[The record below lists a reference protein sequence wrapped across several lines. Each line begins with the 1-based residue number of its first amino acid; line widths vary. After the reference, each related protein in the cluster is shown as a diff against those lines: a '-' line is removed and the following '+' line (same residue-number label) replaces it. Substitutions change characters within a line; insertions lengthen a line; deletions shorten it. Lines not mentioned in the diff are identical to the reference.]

1 MMRFTIFFAVVSLA
15 GFIACAFAQRPAM
28 NPVTRAY
35 GEAEFKLGPDDVVEV
50 FVYKE
55 PELSPTVVVRPDGKI
70 SLPLIGELMVNGK
83 SALELQREV
92 TQKLAQYIAEPSV
105 NVIVKEVNSAKVSVL
120 GEVKTPGMYKIK
132 DRATI
137 LDAVALAGG
146 FTEYARRDKVTL
158 IRIEP
163 NGQQHRI
170 QINVEDQIK
179 GRKATCSTSCRTT
192 RFTCSKPRSGS
203 KNLVSY
209 EDTCTRPFPAL
220 AAGLPLRATSHRWDS
235 GLLSCCAI
243 KSCYR
248 YRRQFPR

>member
-1 MMRFTIFFAVVSLA
+1 MGLTGI
-15 GFIACAFAQRPAM
+15 
-28 NPVTRAY
+28 
-35 GEAEFKLGPDDVVEV
+35 E
-50 FVYKE
+50 
-55 PELSPTVVVRPDGKI
+55 
-70 SLPLIGELMVNGK
+70 
-83 SALELQREV
+83 ALELQREV

-163 NGQQHRI
+163 SGQQHWI

-179 GRKATCSTSCRTT
+179 GRKGDL
-192 RFTCSKPRSGS
+192 F
-203 KNLVSY
+203 Y
-209 EDTCTRPFPAL
+209 I
-220 AAGLPLRATSHRWDS
+220 LPYDK
-235 GLLSCCAI
+235 I
-243 KSCYR
+243 YV
-248 YRRQFPR
+248 Q

>member
-1 MMRFTIFFAVVSLA
+1 MRFTIFFAVVTLA

-35 GEAEFKLGPDDVVEV
+35 GDAEFKLGPDDVVEV

-163 NGQQHRI
+163 SGQQHWI

-179 GRKATCSTSCRTT
+179 GRKGDL
-192 RFTCSKPRSGS
+192 F
-203 KNLVSY
+203 Y
-209 EDTCTRPFPAL
+209 I
-220 AAGLPLRATSHRWDS
+220 LPYDK
-235 GLLSCCAI
+235 I
-243 KSCYR
+243 YV
-248 YRRQFPR
+248 Q